1 MAPQEQQLITE
12 LFARLKQTPA
22 QAKDADADQ
31 LIRKGV
37 MENPEAPYLLVQ
49 TVLIQDMALSQA
61 QYRVA
66 ELEHQLAEAKAA
78 SSAQPSQPIAPAS
91 QPPAPPPAAAPGW
104 NQSAANPA
112 SFGGAAAPGMM
123 SSASSGFLRSA
134 ATTALGVV
142 GGQLLFQGIQSMF
155 GQHAGSILSGQ
166 SMQPALS
173 ETVVNNF
180 YGDQASSPASTDFA
194 NAEASSGDSAAQ
206 DTRDD
211 LTVAHD
217 DWGQDVSDQDLD
229 VADTSFDDSFDGDDT
244 DLT

>member
-104 NQSAANPA
+104 NQSPANPA
-112 SFGGAAAPGMM
+112 SFRAKPC
-123 SSASSGFLRSA
+123 SQRS
-134 ATTALGVV
+134 VR
-142 GGQLLFQGIQSMF
+142 QS
-155 GQHAGSILSGQ
+155 
-166 SMQPALS
+166 
-173 ETVVNNF
+173 
-180 YGDQASSPASTDFA
+180 
-194 NAEASSGDSAAQ
+194 
-206 DTRDD
+206 
-211 LTVAHD
+211 
-217 DWGQDVSDQDLD
+217 
-229 VADTSFDDSFDGDDT
+229 
-244 DLT
+244 